1 MRQPRSPG
9 NLPFILLFCIFC
21 CIFLFF
27 DFCFS
32 QVGEVPALPRLFPPS
47 NLPRFLGSDAQA
59 LHDLGRW
66 DHVGVLGVE
75 REDRGRVGGRHQQG
89 LWDAEDAVQG
99 GAKYLSTISKVF
111 PHMTP

>member
-1 MRQPRSPG
+1 M
-9 NLPFILLFCIFC
+9 
-21 CIFLFF
+21 
-27 DFCFS
+27 
-32 QVGEVPALPRLFPPS
+32 GEVPALPRLFPPS
-47 NLPRFLGSDAQA
+47 NLPRFLGSNAQA

-89 LWDAEDAVQG
+89 LWDEEDAVQG

-111 PHMTP
+111 PHMPP